1 MNIWVKLGNEW
12 VLGGWKEAD
21 GMGWERKGKTRMGRK
36 EERGKRVRYRWDGMG
51 EEQRHSEGRDH
62 EMGR

>member
-36 EERGKRVRYRWDGMG
+36 EEWEGEIQMGWDGRG
-51 EEQRHSEGRDH
+51 TETQ
-62 EMGR
+62 